1 MRLKVEIEKH
11 SGFCGGVIR
20 AIGKAEKFLDEAG
33 GRRLYSLGSIVHNEA
48 ELHRLGEKGLVTVSK
63 DEMRGIPPSETLL
76 IRAHGEPPETYSSAE
91 RLGLTVIDCT
101 CPVVL
106 KLQQSIRE
114 AYKRVKPQGGQ
125 VVIFGKIGHAEVL
138 GLLGQTGGDATVV
151 EDLPMLLE
159 TLKDGAIRTVAPIEV
174 FSQTTKSPSEYASV
188 CNELSL
194 RAEAGLRIHDT
205 ICSQVAS
212 RHKELSEFAG
222 QHDVVVF
229 VSGASSSNGKVLC
242 DLCRSIN
249 RRTHH
254 ISDPA
259 EIAPEWF
266 SGAESV
272 GVCGATST
280 PGWLLEKVAKAIG
293 EL

>member
-33 GRRLYSLGSIVHNEA
+33 GRRLYSLGSIVHNEV
-48 ELHRLGEKGLVTVSK
+48 ELHRLGKKGLVTVSK

-114 AYKRVKPQGGQ
+114 AYKRVKPQEGQ

-159 TLKDGAIRTVAPIEV
+159 ALKDGAIRTDAPIEV

-254 ISDPA
+254 IS
-259 EIAPEWF
+259 EISEIDRKWF
-266 SGAESV
+266 YEGDSV